1 MEFPQ
6 TLKLLLSTYL
16 KDGCPTVNMTAEL
29 AGTNVRTLQRN
40 LAEFGLT
47 YTELLHQVRMDKAMR
62 LIKNNSLRIMDV
74 AYEVGY
80 EDPSNFARAFR
91 VYTGLSP
98 KEFSRYQN
106 NHKNY

>member
-1 MEFPQ
+1 
-6 TLKLLLSTYL
+6 
-16 KDGCPTVNMTAEL
+16 
-29 AGTNVRTLQRN
+29 
-40 LAEFGLT
+40 
-47 YTELLHQVRMDKAMR
+47 MDKAMR